1 MLQKEKSS
9 IICSKRQFGEYT
21 YSVLQNERRSFM
33 NTEEKYELIETEEEE
48 ASVLDRVK
56 EFFAKLGRRNLII
69 IGAVLLVGVAICLN
83 WVLFADNADGG
94 YDYGDGSSG
103 AAGNE
108 VENNEAGEVLAYF
121 ASTQVSR
128 DRAREEA
135 LAVLQNVVDSAEAD
149 STEKAQALEDI
160 ASIANNIEAEANIE
174 AMVMAKGF
182 EQCVAIVNDGMCTVV
197 VMTEE
202 LLASHM
208 SQINEI
214 VYEQTGI
221 KPVNVKYIQKS

>member
-1 MLQKEKSS
+1 
-9 IICSKRQFGEYT
+9 
-21 YSVLQNERRSFM
+21 M

-48 ASVLDRVK
+48 VSVLDRVK
-56 EFFAKLGRRNLII
+56 DFFARIGRRNLII

-83 WVLFADNADGG
+83 WVLFADTNDGG
-94 YDYGDGSSG
+94 YDYGDGSG
-103 AAGNE
+103 TAGNE
-108 VENNEAGEVLAYF
+108 VENTETSEVLAYF

-135 LAVLQNVVDSAEAD
+135 LAVLQSVVDSADAD
-149 STEKAQALEDI
+149 SAERAQALEDI
-160 ASIANNIEAEANIE
+160 ATIANNIEAEANIE

-182 EQCVAIVNDGMCTVV
+182 EQCIAIINDGMCTVI
-197 VMTEE
+197 VMTDG

-214 VYEQTGI
+214 VYEQAGI
-221 KPVNVKYIQKS
+221 KPVNVKYIQKN

>member
-1 MLQKEKSS
+1 
-9 IICSKRQFGEYT
+9 
-21 YSVLQNERRSFM
+21 M

-48 ASVLDRVK
+48 VSVLDRVK
-56 EFFAKLGRRNLII
+56 DFFARIGRRNLII

-83 WVLFADNADGG
+83 WVLFADNNDGG
-94 YDYGDGSSG
+94 YDYNDGSD
-103 AAGNE
+103 AAGND
-108 VENNEAGEVLAYF
+108 VENAETSEVLAYF

-135 LAVLQNVVDSAEAD
+135 LAVLQNVVDSAVAD
-149 STEKAQALEDI
+149 SAEKAQALEDI
-160 ASIANNIEAEANIE
+160 VTIANNIEAEANIE

-182 EQCVAIVNDGMCTVV
+182 EQCVAIINDGMCTVV
-197 VMTEE
+197 IMTEE

-214 VYEQTGI
+214 VYEQAGI
-221 KPVNVKYIQKS
+221 KPVNVKYIPKN

>member
-1 MLQKEKSS
+1 
-9 IICSKRQFGEYT
+9 
-21 YSVLQNERRSFM
+21 M
-33 NTEEKYELIETEEEE
+33 NTEEKYELVELEEEV
-48 ASVLDRVK
+48 SVLDRVK
-56 EFFAKLGRRNLII
+56 EFFAKIGRRNLII

-83 WVLFADNADGG
+83 FVLFADNADDG
-94 YDYGDGSSG
+94 YDYGDGSGS
-103 AAGNE
+103 AGNE
-108 VENNEAGEVLAYF
+108 LENTETSEVLAYF

-135 LAVLQNVVDSAEAD
+135 LAVLQNVVESAEAD
-149 STEKAQALEDI
+149 SVEKSQALEDI
-160 ASIANNIEAEANIE
+160 ATIANNIEAEANIE

-182 EQCVAIVNDGMCTVV
+182 EQCIAIINDGMCTVV

-214 VYEQTGI
+214 VYEQAGI
-221 KPVNVKYIQKS
+221 RPVNVKYIQKS

>member
-1 MLQKEKSS
+1 
-9 IICSKRQFGEYT
+9 
-21 YSVLQNERRSFM
+21 M
-33 NTEEKYELIETEEEE
+33 NTEEKYELMETEEEE
-48 ASVLDRVK
+48 VSILDRVK
-56 EFFAKLGRRNLII
+56 EFLARIGRRNLII

-83 WVLFADNADGG
+83 FVLFADNDDAG
-94 YDYGDGSSG
+94 YDYGDGSGS
-103 AAGNE
+103 AGNVVDDAE
-108 VENNEAGEVLAYF
+108 TDEVLAYF

-135 LAVLQNVVDSAEAD
+135 LAVLQNVVDSASAD

-160 ASIANNIEAEANIE
+160 ATIANNIEAEANIE

-182 EQCVAIVNDGMCTVV
+182 EQCIAIINDGMCTVV
-197 VMTEE
+197 VMADE

-214 VYEQTGI
+214 VYEQAGI

>member
-1 MLQKEKSS
+1 
-9 IICSKRQFGEYT
+9 
-21 YSVLQNERRSFM
+21 M

-48 ASVLDRVK
+48 VSVIDRVK
-56 EFFAKLGRRNLII
+56 DFLAKIGRRNLII

-83 WVLFADNADGG
+83 WVLFAENDDAG
-94 YDYGDGSSG
+94 YDYGDGSG
-103 AAGNE
+103 TAGNV
-108 VENNEAGEVLAYF
+108 VEEETDEVLAYF

-135 LAVLQNVVDSAEAD
+135 LAVLQSVVDNANTDSAER
-149 STEKAQALEDI
+149 TQALEDI
-160 ASIANNIEAEANIE
+160 ATIANNIEAEANIE

-182 EQCVAIVNDGMCTVV
+182 EQCIAIINDGMCTVV
-197 VMTEE
+197 VMTDE

-214 VYEQTGI
+214 VYEQAGI
-221 KPVNVKYIQKS
+221 KPVNVKYIQKN

>member
-1 MLQKEKSS
+1 
-9 IICSKRQFGEYT
+9 
-21 YSVLQNERRSFM
+21 M

-48 ASVLDRVK
+48 EVSLLDRVK
-56 EFFAKLGRRNLII
+56 DFLAKIGRRNLSI

-83 WVLFADNADGG
+83 WVLFADNGDGG
-94 YDYGDGSSG
+94 YDYGDGSGS
-103 AAGNE
+103 AGNQL
-108 VENNEAGEVLAYF
+108 ENTETSEVLAYF

-135 LAVLQNVVDSAEAD
+135 LAVLQTVVDSAD
-149 STEKAQALEDI
+149 SDSAEKAQALEDI
-160 ASIANNIEAEANIE
+160 ATIANNIEAEANIE

-182 EQCVAIVNDGMCTVV
+182 EQCIAIINDGMCTVV
-197 VMTEE
+197 VMTDG

-214 VYEQTGI
+214 VYEQAGI
-221 KPVNVKYIQKS
+221 KPVNVKYIQKN

>member
-1 MLQKEKSS
+1 
-9 IICSKRQFGEYT
+9 
-21 YSVLQNERRSFM
+21 M

-48 ASVLDRVK
+48 VSVLDRVK
-56 EFFAKLGRRNLII
+56 DFFAKVGRRNLII

-83 WVLFADNADGG
+83 WVLFADNGDAG
-94 YDYGDGSSG
+94 YDYGDGSGS
-103 AAGNE
+103 AGNQ
-108 VENNEAGEVLAYF
+108 VENTETSEVLAYF

-128 DRAREEA
+128 DISREEA
-135 LAVLQNVVDSAEAD
+135 LAVLQSVVDSADAD
-149 STEKAQALEDI
+149 SAEKAQALEDI
-160 ASIANNIEAEANIE
+160 ATIANNIEAEANIE

-182 EQCVAIVNDGMCTVV
+182 EQCIAIINDGMCTVV
-197 VMTEE
+197 VMTDG

-221 KPVNVKYIQKS
+221 KPVNVKYIQKG

>member
-1 MLQKEKSS
+1 
-9 IICSKRQFGEYT
+9 
-21 YSVLQNERRSFM
+21 M
-33 NTEEKYELIETEEEE
+33 NTEEKYELIETEEK
-48 ASVLDRVK
+48 VTFWDKTK
-56 EFFAKLGRRNLII
+56 ELFSRLGRRNLII
-69 IGAVLLVGVAICLN
+69 IGSVLLVGVAICLN
-83 WVLFADNADGG
+83 WVLFAEPAKDG
-94 YDYGDGSSG
+94 YDYNENAG

-108 VENNEAGEVLAYF
+108 LEDKDTSQVLAYF

-135 LAVLQNVVDSAEAD
+135 LAVLQNVVDTSDAESAER
-149 STEKAQALEDI
+149 TQALEDI
-160 ASIANNIEAEANIE
+160 ATMAANIEAEANIE

-197 VMTEE
+197 VMSDG
-202 LLASHM
+202 LLPNQM

-221 KPVNVKYIQKS
+221 KPVNVRYIEKN

>member
-1 MLQKEKSS
+1 
-9 IICSKRQFGEYT
+9 
-21 YSVLQNERRSFM
+21 M
-33 NTEEKYELIETEEEE
+33 NTEEKYELIETEEEV
-48 ASVLDRVK
+48 SVLDRVK
-56 EFFAKLGRRNLII
+56 DFLAKVGRRNLII

-83 WVLFADNADGG
+83 WVLFADNGDAG
-94 YDYGDGSSG
+94 YDYGDGSGS
-103 AAGNE
+103 AGNQ
-108 VENNEAGEVLAYF
+108 VENTETSEVLAYF

-135 LAVLQNVVDSAEAD
+135 LAVLQSVVDSADAD
-149 STEKAQALEDI
+149 SAEKAQALEDI
-160 ASIANNIEAEANIE
+160 ATIANNIEAEANIE

-182 EQCVAIVNDGMCTVV
+182 EQCIAIINDGMCTVV
-197 VMTEE
+197 VMTDG

-221 KPVNVKYIQKS
+221 KPVNVKYIQKG

>member
-1 MLQKEKSS
+1 
-9 IICSKRQFGEYT
+9 
-21 YSVLQNERRSFM
+21 M

-48 ASVLDRVK
+48 VSLIDKVK
-56 EFFAKLGRRNLII
+56 EFFAKIGRRNLII

-83 WVLFADNADGG
+83 WVLFAGTDDGG
-94 YDYGDGSSG
+94 YDYSNAGT
-103 AAGNE
+103 AGNKL
-108 VENNEAGEVLAYF
+108 ENNETSEVLAYF

-135 LAVLQNVVDSAEAD
+135 LAVLQNVVDSADSD

-160 ASIANNIEAEANIE
+160 ATIANNIEAEANIE

-182 EQCVAIVNDGMCTVV
+182 EQCIAIINDGMCTVV
-197 VMTEE
+197 VLTDE

-214 VYEQTGI
+214 VYEQAGI

>member
-1 MLQKEKSS
+1 
-9 IICSKRQFGEYT
+9 
-21 YSVLQNERRSFM
+21 M

-48 ASVLDRVK
+48 VSLIDKVK
-56 EFFAKLGRRNLII
+56 EFFAKIGRRNLII

-83 WVLFADNADGG
+83 WVLFAGADDGG
-94 YDYGDGSSG
+94 YDYSNAGT
-103 AAGNE
+103 AGNE
-108 VENNEAGEVLAYF
+108 LENNETSEVLAYF

-135 LAVLQNVVDSAEAD
+135 LAVLQNVVDSADSD

-160 ASIANNIEAEANIE
+160 ATIANNIEAEANIE

-182 EQCVAIVNDGMCTVV
+182 EQCIAIINDGMCTVV
-197 VMTEE
+197 VLTDE

-214 VYEQTGI
+214 VYEQAGI

>member
-1 MLQKEKSS
+1 
-9 IICSKRQFGEYT
+9 
-21 YSVLQNERRSFM
+21 M

-48 ASVLDRVK
+48 VSVIDKVK
-56 EFFAKLGRRNLII
+56 EFLAKIGRRNLII

-83 WVLFADNADGG
+83 WVLFAGNSDNG
-94 YDYGDGSSG
+94 YDYSGGSG
-103 AAGNE
+103 TAGNE
-108 VENNEAGEVLAYF
+108 LENTETSEVLAYF

-135 LAVLQNVVDSAEAD
+135 LAVLQSVVDSADTNSA
-149 STEKAQALEDI
+149 EKAQALEDI
-160 ASIANNIEAEANIE
+160 ATIANNIEAEANIE

-182 EQCVAIVNDGMCTVV
+182 EQCIAIINDGMCTVV
-197 VMTEE
+197 VMTDG

-214 VYEQTGI
+214 VYEQAGI
-221 KPVNVKYIQKS
+221 KPVNVKYIQKN

>member
-1 MLQKEKSS
+1 
-9 IICSKRQFGEYT
+9 
-21 YSVLQNERRSFM
+21 M

-48 ASVLDRVK
+48 VSLIDKVK
-56 EFFAKLGRRNLII
+56 EFLAKIGRRNLII

-83 WVLFADNADGG
+83 WVLFAGTDDGG
-94 YDYGDGSSG
+94 YDYSNVGT
-103 AAGNE
+103 AGNDLANTE
-108 VENNEAGEVLAYF
+108 TSEVLAYF

-135 LAVLQNVVDSAEAD
+135 LAVLQNVVDSAD
-149 STEKAQALEDI
+149 SNSAEKAQALEDI
-160 ASIANNIEAEANIE
+160 ATIANNIEAEANIE

-182 EQCVAIVNDGMCTVV
+182 EQCIAIINDGLCTVV
-197 VMTEE
+197 VLTDE

-214 VYEQTGI
+214 VYEQAGI